1 MVFLELLSMLEILK
15 MQTLIKDINL
25 SDTHIMHFTLNGI
38 PAKAMDYDHSICIG
52 LFFIEKKMI
61 SDSTIYYISLM
72 LMAIEDTQDF
82 ALQLKGN
89 YWWLWYRYTINDR
102 RNIDGNCQYLS
113 KKLNKLNELV
123 DIINSLAATLKAPKK
138 PILGEQKI
146 EVSRVT
152 V

>member
-1 MVFLELLSMLEILK
+1 MLEILK
-15 MQTLIKDINL
+15 MQTLIKNIYL

-61 SDSTIYYISLM
+61 SDSTINYISLM

-89 YWWLWYRYTINDR
+89 YWWLWYRHTINDR
-102 RNIDGNCQYLS
+102 ENIDEMCQGLS
-113 KKLNKLNELV
+113 VKLNKINELV
-123 DIINSLAATLKAPKK
+123 GLINSLVATLKTPKK
-138 PILGEQKI
+138 PISGEHKI
-146 EVSRVT
+146 DVSRVT

>member
-1 MVFLELLSMLEILK
+1 
-15 MQTLIKDINL
+15 
-25 SDTHIMHFTLNGI
+25 
-38 PAKAMDYDHSICIG
+38 
-52 LFFIEKKMI
+52 MI

>member
-1 MVFLELLSMLEILK
+1 MLEILK

-61 SDSTIYYISLM
+61 SESTIYYISLM

-82 ALQLKGN
+82 ALQLQGN
-89 YWWLWYRYTINDR
+89 HWWLWYRYTINDR
-102 RNIDGNCQYLS
+102 RNIDDNRQDLS
-113 KKLNKLNELV
+113 RKLNKLNELV

-146 EVSRVT
+146 EVSRGT